1 MNTEKVGRGI
11 CFVAAAALVA
21 AGCGQPTETTRD
33 NRRLLDAILTAVVIR
48 NPEELAKDKQ
58 LLDARE
64 EAGLLSAESHAAIQE
79 AIDMAQ
85 ANDWDAAERELYDIR
100 ERIPF
105 PR

>member
-1 MNTEKVGRGI
+1 VNTEKVGRGI

-33 NRRLLDAILTAVVIR
+33 NRRLLDAVLTAVVIR

-64 EAGLLSAESHAAIQE
+64 QAGLLSDESYSKILGIIELAEAG
-79 AIDMAQ
+79 
-85 ANDWDAAERELYDIR
+85 DWPAAEEQLYELREQV
-100 ERIPF
+100 PF
-105 PR
+105 PK